1 MEFILN
7 FLKEK
12 VRKYQEKKL
21 EESKEKIR
29 FHTETKKRLENELI
43 SDSASASK
51 LKKEI
56 EKQDK
61 LIKIWEKNVDSI
73 NKQIKK
79 LDS

>member
-1 MEFILN
+1 MN

-21 EESKEKIR
+21 IESKEKIKL
-29 FHTETKKRLENELI
+29 HTEIKNRLEGELKSNTGNENE
-43 SDSASASK
+43 

-61 LIKIWEKNVDSI
+61 FIKIWEKNVDSI
-73 NKQIKK
+73 NKQMKK
-79 LDS
+79 LDF

>member
-1 MEFILN
+1 MEFVLN

-21 EESKEKIR
+21 VESKEKIKL
-29 FHTETKKRLENELI
+29 HTEIKKRLEQELK
-43 SDSASASK
+43 SDSADTIK

-56 EKQDK
+56 ENQDK
-61 LIKIWEKNVDSI
+61 FIKIWEKNIESI

>member
-1 MEFILN
+1 MD

-21 EESKEKIR
+21 IESKEKIKL
-29 FHTETKKRLENELI
+29 HTEIKKRLENELKL
-43 SDSASASK
+43 DSSSADK

-56 EKQDK
+56 KNQDK
-61 LIKIWEKNVDSI
+61 FIKIWEKNVESI

-79 LDS
+79 LNS

>member
-1 MEFILN
+1 LN

-21 EESKEKIR
+21 IESKEKIKL
-29 FHTETKKRLENELI
+29 HTEIKNRLEGELKSNNGNENE
-43 SDSASASK
+43 

-61 LIKIWEKNVDSI
+61 FIKIWEKNVDSI

-79 LDS
+79 LDF